1 MSSINIEQKLQE
13 VSIFF
18 NSSVLSL
25 SLSFSLCMIYR
36 TSGYF
41 TSLPD
46 MRTRSR
52 DRLSATARS
61 RRSRRCHGRTGL
73 KRWSGTTSC
82 NLPFRRSSTYPPIT
96 RTIRMRIRRWAI
108 RTYPRPMRNTH
119 IATCLE
125 SRRGQITCR
134 PKVNMPN
141 ISFQCRG
148 ARGIVKSILR

>member
-1 MSSINIEQKLQE
+1 
-13 VSIFF
+13 
-18 NSSVLSL
+18 
-25 SLSFSLCMIYR
+25 MIYR

-46 MRTRSR
+46 MRRRSR
-52 DRLSATARS
+52 DRLSATVRS

-108 RTYPRPMRNTH
+108 RTYPRPMHNTH
-119 IATCLE
+119 IATCLV
-125 SRRGQITCR
+125 SRRGRITCR

-141 ISFQCRG
+141 ISFRG
-148 ARGIVKSILR
+148 VEKHAAVSSSRFLTLSEEKVYVPDLSRNIFEE